1 MNKRTLE
8 GHIFKAISYIA
19 AAITILTL
27 IGILGRIT
35 LEAIPSL
42 SLYFITTPESEVPGL
57 GGGIANAIAGTLLL
71 SILSTI
77 FATPL
82 AVGTAVYLKRYA
94 KSGILVRAFGFLL
107 EVLAGTPSIVL
118 GIFGL
123 LFIVYYMKFVT
134 GGFSLIAGTI
144 ALTILILPVIE
155 RAAEVAIDTV
165 PAELEEASYA
175 LGASKWGTMRHITL
189 PYALTGI
196 LTGMVLGIGRAAE
209 ESAVVILTAGYTQF
223 MPEFKVLP
231 REGLIFGMKIY
242 PFQDLTAALPITV
255 YRSFEF
261 PHLIP
266 ASNGFAAAFV
276 LIVVVML
283 INAATRMLLWRS
295 RIG

>member
-19 AAITILTL
+19 AAITLLAL

-35 LEAIPSL
+35 LEALPSL
-42 SLYFITTPESEVPGL
+42 SLYFLITPESKVPGL

-71 SILSTI
+71 SILSTAL
-77 FATPL
+77 ATPL
-82 AVGTAVYLKRYA
+82 AVGTAIYLKRYA
-94 KSGILVRAFGFLL
+94 KPGILVRAFGFLL
-107 EVLAGTPSIVL
+107 DVLAGTPSIVL

-123 LFIVYYMKFVT
+123 LFLVYYMKFVT

-155 RAAEVAIDTV
+155 RAAEGAIDTV
-165 PAELEEASYA
+165 PLELEEASYA
-175 LGASKWGTMRHITL
+175 LGASKWDTMRRITL

-242 PFQDLTAALPITV
+242 PFQDLAAALPITV

>member
-8 GHIFKAISYIA
+8 GHTFKAISYIA
-19 AAITILTL
+19 AAITLLAL

-35 LEAIPSL
+35 LEALPSL
-42 SLYFITTPESEVPGL
+42 SLYFIITPESKVPGL

-71 SILSTI
+71 SLLSTAL
-77 FATPL
+77 ATPL
-82 AVGTAVYLKRYA
+82 AVGTAIYLKRYA
-94 KSGILVRAFGFLL
+94 KPGTLVRTFGFLL
-107 EVLAGTPSIVL
+107 DVLAGTPSIVL

-123 LFIVYYMKFVT
+123 LFLVYYMKFVT

-155 RAAEVAIDTV
+155 RAAEGAIDTV
-165 PAELEEASYA
+165 PLELEEASYA
-175 LGASKWGTMRHITL
+175 LGASKWETVRRITV
-189 PYALTGI
+189 PFALTGI

-223 MPEFKVLP
+223 LPEFKVLP
-231 REGLIFGMKIY
+231 REGFLFGLKFY
-242 PFQDLTAALPITV
+242 PFQDLAAALPITV

-276 LIVVVML
+276 LIVIVML